1 MGGYTGMDPWPTL
14 SAFETAVAQDKI
26 HYVLVGSAFASF
38 GFGGGHLKIS
48 PEMIHYFVKLIQKEG
63 GLKNFLKSSSLGEQA
78 HSGPTAVDRWV
89 QKHGGPVP
97 PTAYGGTAGG
107 TLYLVTSASA
117 RLAPESRTR
126 CPALRRRRRR
136 RRSDRR
142 FRRHANT
149 AASPQPTE
157 AAGPTSSEVKP
168 GAVSLGSAAR
178 CAGARST
185 AGSRTRC
192 RRSSACIRRRCG
204 GSPWCRRP

>member
-63 GLKNFLKSSSLGEQA
+63 GPKNFLKSSSLGEQA

-126 CPALRRRRRR
+126 CPALRLPSPSPSKKRPEIPQTRKHRRVATTDRSGGADVLRGQAGGR
-136 RRSDRR
+136 QSRERRSMCW
-142 FRRHANT
+142 
-149 AASPQPTE
+149 
-157 AAGPTSSEVKP
+157 SSIHSGIKNP
-168 GAVSLGSAAR
+168 M
-178 CAGARST
+178 
-185 AGSRTRC
+185 
-192 RRSSACIRRRCG
+192 
-204 GSPWCRRP
+204 